1 MSKRRKTGG
10 SVFGL
15 ALVSM
20 LLFGAVVASGAQAMA
35 WRLNGKTLAELGKTK
50 AAYNMNGGTLTLEV
64 PALGVTV
71 ECDSTS
77 SSGYLVGEDDGNGNF
92 KASGCS
98 GSESCQAYPI
108 EFAVD
113 IGLAPGKTEG
123 GEIKPIET
131 LTPNDS
137 LIALEFYGEE
147 CALSELEFNL
157 HSEEGSLGAEANK
170 PKVLHNLTGLS
181 SHQAVLMLGGNEA
194 YVSLGGSLEE
204 HYANPLVWLGAW

>member
-35 WRLNGKTLAELGKTK
+35 WRLDGKTLAELGKTK
-50 AAYNMNGGTLTLEV
+50 AAYSMKGGTLTIEV
-64 PALGVTV
+64 PALGLTV
-71 ECDSTS
+71 QCNKTS

-92 KASGCS
+92 EASGCS
-98 GSESCQAYPI
+98 ASEDCQAYPI
-108 EFAVD
+108 KFPVD
-113 IGLAPGKTEG
+113 IGLVPGKETG

-131 LTPNDS
+131 LTPDDS
-137 LIALEFYGEE
+137 LIALEFYGAE
-147 CALSELEFNL
+147 CALSELEFSL
-157 HSEEGSLGAEANK
+157 HYEKGSLGAEADK
-170 PKVLHNLTGLS
+170 PKILRHLTGLPQ
-181 SHQAVLMLGGNEA
+181 QAEMMLGGNEA

-204 HYANPLVWLGAW
+204 WYATNPAVSLGAW